1 MTHRPVRVAIL
12 ADTHGFLDSRVA
24 EQVSE
29 CDIALHAGDVGGAD
43 ILFALHP
50 REEVIAIRG
59 NNDDAAHWSETELD
73 TLDKLPREASVE
85 LPGGRVKLIHG
96 DDGGSIEQRHRRYR
110 REYADHRAVVYGH
123 SHQQLVDQSVTPW
136 MLNPGAAG
144 RTRTYGGPGCLIL
157 TCGEHDWQ
165 LEALRFE
172 PRNTRRPRRRPDNRS
187 VDDSHDPDD

>member
-1 MTHRPVRVAIL
+1 MTDGSVRVAIL
-12 ADTHGFLDSRVA
+12 ADTHGFLDNRVA
-24 EQVSE
+24 EQVSH

-59 NNDDAAHWSETELD
+59 NNDDAAHWPETELD
-73 TLDKLPREASVE
+73 TLDKLPVEATVD
-85 LPGGRVKLIHG
+85 LPGGRIKLVHG
-96 DDGGSIEQRHRRYR
+96 DDGGSLAQRHRRYR
-110 REYADHRAVVYGH
+110 RQYADCRAVVYGH
-123 SHQQLVDQSVTPW
+123 SHQQFTDQSDTPW

-157 TCGEHDWQ
+157 TCRGQDWQ

-172 PRNTRRPRRRPDNRS
+172 PRTTRRPRRRANQRPLDDTDRS
-187 VDDSHDPDD
+187 DD